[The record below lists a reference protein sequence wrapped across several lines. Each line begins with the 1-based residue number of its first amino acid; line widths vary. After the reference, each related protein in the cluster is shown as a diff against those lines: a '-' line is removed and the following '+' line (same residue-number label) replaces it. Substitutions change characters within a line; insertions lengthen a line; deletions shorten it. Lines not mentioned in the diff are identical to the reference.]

1 MVLLKYFSN
10 FWRTLER
17 PLISYEINIDQK
29 WSKYWFIVANNIKK
43 ATAFQITDTKLHV
56 PAVTL
61 SA

>member
-10 FWRTLER
+10 FWRT
-17 PLISYEINIDQK
+17 YEINIDQK